1 MDVEKGRVP
10 DNNVIA
16 PASDQESVR
25 PESGSR
31 AGRKLGPEGSTG
43 RGSAGFLPSILR
55 FLNRAEARGIAPV
68 PVEERTE
75 KRAINVFTLWWTMNA
90 NILAITFGMLAPS
103 FGLGLR
109 DASLVII
116 FFSLLT
122 AAPTSYL
129 STLGPKTGMRQMVQ
143 ARYSWGR
150 YLVTLPVILNLAT
163 LTGFCVVM
171 AVIGGQCL
179 SAVAG
184 EGSLTPNVGIVIM
197 ALLSLFISFCG
208 FRVLHYYERWASI
221 PAVIAIIVATG
232 CGGEGL
238 KLQSTPPVTTVAAVF
253 SFGMIV
259 ASYMIPWAALASDF
273 TTYLEPSTSAIII
286 FVYSFVGLVTP
297 PVLLM
302 ILGAAIAGAVPSNPT
317 WEAGYDRNLVGGV
330 LDAMLTP
337 AGGFGKFLVVVLSF
351 SLLGN
356 LSATSYSVSLNLQQ
370 LFAPLTRGSEI
381 LKRVPRYAYTILL
394 TALVIPIGIRAAQDF
409 FVSLENFLGLIGYWS
424 AAFVSLLMVEHLW
437 FRGGDCASYDPAIW
451 NDGARLPIGVAA
463 LVSSVLSFLLVV
475 PSMSQV
481 WWTGPIAQVTGDLG
495 FEFAFVVTGLLYVPF
510 RTLEKHLTKR

>member
-1 MDVEKGRVP
+1 
-10 DNNVIA
+10 
-16 PASDQESVR
+16 
-25 PESGSR
+25 
-31 AGRKLGPEGSTG
+31 
-43 RGSAGFLPSILR
+43 
-55 FLNRAEARGIAPV
+55 
-68 PVEERTE
+68 
-75 KRAINVFTLWWTMNA
+75 
-90 NILAITFGMLAPS
+90 ML
-103 FGLGLR
+103 
-109 DASLVII
+109 
-116 FFSLLT
+116 
-122 AAPTSYL
+122 YL
-129 STLGPKTGMRQMVQ
+129 SFFFC
-143 ARYSWGR
+143 
-150 YLVTLPVILNLAT
+150 LA
-163 LTGFCVVM
+163 LTFCRPSSNSEP
-171 AVIGGQCL
+171 A
-179 SAVAG
+179 
-184 EGSLTPNVGIVIM
+184 TN
-197 ALLSLFISFCG
+197 
-208 FRVLHYYERWASI
+208 SI
-221 PAVIAIIVATG
+221 
-232 CGGEGL
+232 
-238 KLQSTPPVTTVAAVF
+238 K
-253 SFGMIV
+253 
-259 ASYMIPWAALASDF
+259 
-273 TTYLEPSTSAIII
+273 I
-286 FVYSFVGLVTP
+286 FAYSFAGLVTP

-302 ILGAAIAGAVPSNPT
+302 ILGAAIAGAVPLNPT

-437 FRGGDCASYDPAIW
+437 FRAGDCDSYDPAIW

-475 PSMSQV
+475 PSMSQI
-481 WWTGPIAQVTGDLG
+481 WWTGPIARVTGDLG